1 MIITEIFKRY
11 LKIVIIMAMMI
22 TGVILSVQYVFA
34 DDKAVISCE
43 SNGIS
48 ITPVIEGDITY
59 LYLPND
65 KNIDIKDFELKTT
78 KHVKKFNKGVFSEI
92 VDKEGGYIYK
102 GDFSKFNSESSYCL
116 MTFDDGTC
124 IKLVV
129 TKSILPSVSVKLN
142 NTTLADIT
150 SGSKDT
156 KYAGNT
162 VSITD
167 QNGTLNAQGIDN
179 VQIKGRGNSTWRL
192 DKKPYQIKFDSKTS
206 VLGMKKAKKWVL
218 LANYLDGSLL
228 RNKISYDL
236 AVDAGIEGN
245 ISSEFADLWI
255 DGEYQGNYLICQ
267 KVDSGS
273 GNLALSENGIV
284 AELDNLHYEE
294 EDHWFFSER
303 SNSYFTLKECNN
315 EDEASAIFD
324 GFEARITEVEKLI
337 YEEKKDWNKIAELIN
352 EESFAKMYLIY
363 EYTENED
370 AMKSSVYFYC
380 DGGEIYMGPAWD
392 FDRSLGNCD
401 DHDTDVIWFDNRSG
415 SKDLLSTYFN
425 ELKTI
430 PEFNELVKKE
440 YSVNFKQALDS
451 AISNVSTDAD
461 FITASAGMDQI
472 VWKTFGKKLI
482 TSMKPIAGSYKENVD
497 ELIEWM
503 TARKAYMDR
512 IYDETYVSGK
522 VPDNGYYTFNSCAD
536 KNITLAVDDDGNEY
550 AGDVSGGNISKDHKF
565 SIMNLSDNRYIVKS
579 LYTEKDTEKIFTDA
593 GNGYYYIQDT
603 DGRYMTYNDGRITYS
618 ELSGTQPG
626 AAQKWVLYRTVV
638 KNVENGVYILS
649 PASNKSLSLGVEN
662 GAVNRKAHINVSPHN
677 DRTDQMFYVKYSSN
691 GYYTIRS
698 EKSGYVLD
706 IVNGSSES
714 GAGIQQYTDNKSDA
728 QLWSF
733 VENADGTYT
742 IVSKKGTVMSAVEKM
757 PGESMNVSAMTCDG
771 SDNQKWVMK
780 SPGKS
785 IADGRYKIVNYKNT
799 DRIIGVTDTAARIAD
814 RKTDRTTF
822 DIEWNEEDN
831 AYVIMKDKEA
841 LTFTK
846 GSKVYLKE
854 YTGEPSQLWYIEFS
868 GNGTYVIRCK
878 AKDLMGTSSEIMK
891 SGAYIRMTAPKA
903 AESIRWKFVDAEEP
917 DNETLISEARKALFS
932 DDASAGKDT
941 YKDYRF
947 SGKDRFKTA
956 VDIADGLKK
965 SLDTSA
971 FDSVIVASGENYP
984 DALSGS
990 SLVRSKDHAPVILV
1004 SKETEKEIIAYI
1016 QSNLSPDGR
1025 VYLLGG
1031 TGVVSASFEKGLKNS
1046 FKDKDV
1052 SVIRL
1057 SGADRY
1063 DTNLDILR
1071 TSGLEGEE
1079 LIVCDGNGYADSLSA
1094 SAAGKAVML
1103 VGKSISGTQLDFI
1116 ENELKPS
1123 KITLIGGSAVVSKQ
1137 VENVLKSYARKNSI
1151 DLQRIYGDTR
1161 YETSVKIAEEYFDKS
1176 SCGGTATLAYGG
1188 NFPDGLSGSSMAMSV
1203 RSPLILVDK
1212 GRAGSA
1218 RQYIHSNSID
1228 KVVILGGTGVIAD
1241 SLVKGIMR

>member
-1 MIITEIFKRY
+1 MIMTEISKRY
-11 LKIVIIMAMMI
+11 SQIVIIMAMI
-22 TGVILSVQYVFA
+22 IIGVALSAQYVSA
-34 DDKAVISCE
+34 DNKTVISCE

-48 ITPVIEGDITY
+48 ITPVMEGDIAY

-65 KNIDIKDFELKTT
+65 KNLSTKDFELKTT
-78 KHVKKFNKGVFSEI
+78 KHVKNFNKGVFSET
-92 VDKEGGYIYK
+92 VNEEGGYTYK
-102 GDFSKFNSESSYCL
+102 GDFSQFDNESSYCL
-116 MTFDDGTC
+116 MTFDDGSN

-129 TKSILPSVSVKLN
+129 AKSAIPSVSVKLN
-142 NTTLADIT
+142 NTTLSDIT
-150 SGSKDT
+150 SGSKNT
-156 KYAGNT
+156 KYDGNT

-167 QNGTLNAQGIDN
+167 VNGELNAQGIDN
-179 VQIKGRGNSTWRL
+179 VQIKGRGNSTWKL
-192 DKKPYQIKFDSKTS
+192 DKKPYQIKFNSKTS

-267 KVDSGS
+267 KVDSGP
-273 GNLALSENGIV
+273 GNLDLSENGIV
-284 AELDNLHYEE
+284 AELDNLHYED
-294 EDHWFFSER
+294 EDYWFFSER

-315 EDEASAIFD
+315 EDEASAIFES
-324 GFEARITEVEKLI
+324 FETRITEVEKLI
-337 YEEKKDWNKIAELIN
+337 YAEKKDWSKIAELIN
-352 EESFAKMYLIY
+352 EESFVKMYLLY

-401 DHDTDVIWFDNRSG
+401 DHDPDVTWLDNRDESE
-415 SKDLLSTYFN
+415 DLLSTYFN

-440 YSVNFKQALDS
+440 YSGNFKQALDN

-472 VWKTFGKKLI
+472 VWKTYGKKLI
-482 TSMKPIAGSYKENVD
+482 ASMKPIAGSYIKNVD
-497 ELIEWM
+497 ELREWM
-503 TARKAYMDR
+503 TARTAYMDQ
-512 IYDETYVSGK
+512 IYEETYVAGK
-522 VPDNGYYTFNSCAD
+522 GPDNGYYTLNSCVD
-536 KNITLAVDDDGNEY
+536 KNITLAVDDGGNEY
-550 AGDVSGGNISKDHKF
+550 ADDVSDGNIGKNHKF
-565 SIMNLSDNRYIVKS
+565 SIMNLSDNRYTVKS
-579 LYTEKDTEKIFTDA
+579 LYTGKDTEKIFTDA

-603 DGRYMTYNDGRITYS
+603 DGKYMTYNDGKITYS
-618 ELSGTQPG
+618 RISGSQPG
-626 AAQKWVLYRTVV
+626 AAQKWVLYRTAV
-638 KNVENGVYILS
+638 KNVENGGYVLS
-649 PASNKSLSLGVEN
+649 PTSDKSLSLGVEN
-662 GAVNRKAHINVSPHN
+662 GAVEKKARINVSPDN
-677 DRTDQMFYVKYSSN
+677 NSADQIFYVKYSGN
-691 GYYTIRS
+691 GYYTIQS

-742 IVSKKGTVMSAVEKM
+742 IVSKKGTVMSAVGKIS
-757 PGESMNVSAMTCDG
+757 GESMNVLAMTSDG
-771 SDNQKWVMK
+771 SDNQKWIMK

-785 IADGRYKIVNYKNT
+785 IADGNYKIVNYKNT
-799 DRIIGVTDTAARIAD
+799 DRIIGITDTAARLTD
-814 RKTDRTTF
+814 RKTDGTAF
-822 DIEWNEEDN
+822 DIAWNEEAN
-831 AYVIMKDKEA
+831 AYMIMKDSKA

-854 YTGEPSQLWYIEFS
+854 YTGDPSQLWYIEAS
-868 GNGTYVIRCK
+868 GNGAYVIRCK
-878 AKDLMGTSSEIMK
+878 AKTLMGTSSETMK
-891 SGAYIRMTAPKA
+891 PGAYIRMTDPKA
-903 AESIRWKFVDAEEP
+903 VESIRWKFIDAEKP

-932 DDASAGKDT
+932 NGASTGKDT

-965 SLDTSA
+965 SLNTTE

-990 SLVRSKDHAPVILV
+990 SLVRSKDHAPVLLV
-1004 SKETEKEIIAYI
+1004 SKSTEREIIAYI
-1016 QSNLSPDGR
+1016 QSNLSPNGR
-1025 VYLLGG
+1025 IYLLGG
-1031 TGVVSASFEKGLKNS
+1031 MGVVSANFENGLKNA

-1071 TSGLEGEE
+1071 ASGLEGEE

-1094 SAAGKAVML
+1094 SATGNPVML
-1103 VGKSISGTQLDFI
+1103 VGKSISGIQLDFI
-1116 ENELKPS
+1116 EKELKPS
-1123 KITLIGGSAVVSKQ
+1123 KITLIGGNTVVSKQ
-1137 VENVLKSYARKNSI
+1137 VENELKAYARKNSI
-1151 DLQRIYGDTR
+1151 DLQRIYGETR

-1188 NFPDGLSGSSMAMSV
+1188 NFPDGLSGSSMAMAV

-1212 GRAGSA
+1212 GRIGSA

-1228 KVVILGGTGVIAD
+1228 KAVILGGTGVIED
-1241 SLVKGIMR
+1241 SLVKDIMR